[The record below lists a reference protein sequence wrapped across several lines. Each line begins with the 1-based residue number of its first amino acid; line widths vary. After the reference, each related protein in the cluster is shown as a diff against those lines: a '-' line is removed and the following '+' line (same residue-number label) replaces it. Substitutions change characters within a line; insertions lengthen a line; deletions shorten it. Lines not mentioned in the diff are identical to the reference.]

1 MEENRSVVYF
11 FISVL
16 MPTTTSIAHELWT
29 ADEFLD
35 WLEPGV
41 LADLIDGE
49 ILMHSPVSLLHGN
62 LTNFLDRLL
71 AAFVEHKGLGGVVHR
86 EVIAVRMSQRSV
98 VMPDIA
104 FYTRE
109 QESLFQET
117 HIPVAPTWVAEIL
130 SASTAL
136 NDVGRKFAKYEEYG
150 VKEYRVLDPKTLA
163 HRFYS
168 RRDNLLVEFG
178 QNEETIRS
186 RAIPG
191 FWVKR
196 IWLDRQL
203 LANATVGEALAQLV
217 G

>member
-1 MEENRSVVYF
+1 MST
-11 FISVL
+11 S
-16 MPTTTSIAHELWT
+16 TSIAHELWT

-49 ILMHSPVSLLHGN
+49 ITMHSPVSLLHGN

-71 AAFVEHKGLGGVVHR
+71 AAFIEHKGLKGVVHR
-86 EVIAVRMSQRSV
+86 EVIGVRMSQRNV
-98 VMPDIA
+98 VMPDVA

-109 QESLFQET
+109 QEVFFQET

-130 SASTAL
+130 SPATAL

-150 VKEYRVLDPKTLA
+150 VKEYWVLDPKTLM

-168 RRDNLLVEFG
+168 RRENLLLEFG
-178 QNEETIRS
+178 LNEEIIRS
-186 RAIPG
+186 RSIPG
-191 FWVKR
+191 FWIKR

-203 LANATVGEALAQLV
+203 AGNPTVAQALAQIV
-217 G
+217 NER

>member
-1 MEENRSVVYF
+1 
-11 FISVL
+11 
-16 MPTTTSIAHELWT
+16 MPTTNSIAHELWT

-41 LADLIDGE
+41 FADLIDGE
-49 ILMHSPVSLLHGN
+49 ILMHSPVSLPHAN

-71 AAFVEHKGLGGVVHR
+71 AAFIELRGLGGVVHR
-86 EVIAVRMSQRSV
+86 EAIAVRLSQRSV
-98 VMPDIA
+98 VLPDIA

-109 QESLFQET
+109 QESLFRET
-117 HIPVAPTWVAEIL
+117 HIPVAPTWVAEVL
-130 SASTAL
+130 SPSTAL

-150 VKEYRVLDPKTLA
+150 VQEYWVLDPKTLG
-163 HRFYS
+163 HRFYD

-178 QNEETIRS
+178 QNEEIIRS

-196 IWLDRQL
+196 IWLNRQL
-203 LANATVGEALAQLV
+203 RANPTVAEALAELV
-217 G
+217 A

>member
-1 MEENRSVVYF
+1 
-11 FISVL
+11 

-41 LADLIDGE
+41 FADLIDGE

-71 AAFVEHKGLGGVVHR
+71 ASFIEHQGLGGVVHR

-109 QESLFQET
+109 QEALFQEM

-130 SASTAL
+130 SPTTAL

-150 VKEYRVLDPKTLA
+150 VKEYWVLDPKALA

-168 RRDNLLVEFG
+168 RRDNLLLEFG
-178 QNEETIRS
+178 QNEEIIRS
-186 RAIPG
+186 GAIPG

-196 IWLDRQL
+196 SWLDRQL
-203 LANATVGEALAQLV
+203 RANPTVAEALAQIVALDK
-217 G
+217 

>member
-1 MEENRSVVYF
+1 
-11 FISVL
+11 

-41 LADLIDGE
+41 FADLIDGE
-49 ILMHSPVSLLHGN
+49 ILMHSPVSLSHGN

-71 AAFVEHKGLGGVVHR
+71 AAFIEQRGLGGVVHR
-86 EVIAVRMSQRSV
+86 EAIAVRLSQRSV
-98 VMPDIA
+98 VLPDIA
-104 FYTRE
+104 FYTQE
-109 QESLFQET
+109 QESLFRET
-117 HIPVAPTWVAEIL
+117 HIPVAPTWVAEVL
-130 SASTAL
+130 SPSTAV

-150 VKEYRVLDPKTLA
+150 VQEYWILDPKTSG
-163 HRFYS
+163 HRFYE

-178 QNEETIRS
+178 QNEENIRS

-191 FWVKR
+191 FWIKR
-196 IWLDRQL
+196 IWLNRQL
-203 LANATVGEALAQLV
+203 RANSTVAEALAELV

>member
-1 MEENRSVVYF
+1 
-11 FISVL
+11 

-41 LADLIDGE
+41 FADLIDGE
-49 ILMHSPVSLLHGN
+49 ILMHWPVSLSHGN

-71 AAFVEHKGLGGVVHR
+71 AAFIEQRGLGGVVHR
-86 EVIAVRMSQRSV
+86 EAIAVRLSQRSV
-98 VMPDIA
+98 VLPDIA

-109 QESLFQET
+109 QESLFRET
-117 HIPVAPTWVAEIL
+117 HIPVAPTWVAEVL
-130 SASTAL
+130 SPSTAV

-150 VKEYRVLDPKTLA
+150 VQEYWILDPKTSG
-163 HRFYS
+163 HRFYE
-168 RRDNLLVEFG
+168 RRDDLLVEFG
-178 QNEETIRS
+178 QNEEIIRS

-191 FWVKR
+191 FWIKR
-196 IWLDRQL
+196 IWLNRQL
-203 LANATVGEALAQLV
+203 RANPTVAEALAELV